1 MDIVVV
7 NTNWRMVFQHSSIS
21 PFFCLFC
28 SWWIVYFIHIL
39 WRWILHLYLCRW
51 ITFVFHAG
59 EFYICILYRWHFM
72 LFLQVN
78 FTLVFLWKQIFNS
91 FVFYAG
97 DFSFVFSCY
106 SMQVNLHLYFMH
118 MNFRFVFYSVRF
130 YFCFLCRWM
139 QQSCKLIFPA
149 VQPHLWIKFKFPT
162 TFMNENQLF
171 EFQHKWSAQ
180 KFAG

>member
-1 MDIVVV
+1 MQV
-7 NTNWRMVFQHSSIS
+7 NFTFVFMQVNYICI
-21 PFFCLFC
+21 PC
-28 SWWIVYFIHIL
+28 
-39 WRWILHLYLCRW
+39 RWILHLHF
-51 ITFVFHAG
+51 IQVTFHVIFAG
-59 EFYICILYRWHFM
+59 EFYISF
-72 LFLQVN
+72 FE
-78 FTLVFLWKQIFNS
+78 WKWIFNS

-97 DFSFVFSCY
+97 DFLFVFSCY

-118 MNFRFVFYSVRF
+118 MNFRFVFYSVEF
-130 YFCFLCRWM
+130 YFCISCRWM

-162 TFMNENQLF
+162 TFMNENKLF